1 MADCRFLPNPHWIP
15 ELAPM
20 TGQDAP
26 VREYVLSQP
35 GARSSCDH
43 YAELLRVMLPGYERE
58 GKRFVTLAVGCTGGK
73 HRSVAI
79 ADELAARGRGCCWP
93 RRERTCRSCTGISV
107 GSEQLGTG
115 PRAVALGGGHGLAA
129 SLSALRRV
137 TSDLTAIVTVAD
149 DGGSSGRLRREYG
162 VLPPGDLRMA
172 LAALCGDDEWGTTWS
187 KVVQHRFGGDRELA
201 GHAVGNL
208 LIVALWDLLG
218 DTVAGLDWVGRLLGT
233 GGRVLPMAA
242 VPLDIVAEVV
252 GADPARPDEI
262 STVRG
267 QAACASTPGQVRS
280 ITLLPPD
287 PPAVPEAV
295 RAVLEADW
303 VVFGPGSWFT
313 SVLPH
318 LLVPE
323 LASALHV
330 TTARRLVVLNLAPQP
345 GETEGFS
352 PHKHLEVLAGHAPAL
367 TVDVVLADT
376 RPPERV
382 AWPTWRRR
390 RRCSAPGW

>member
-1 MADCRFLPNPHWIP
+1 
-15 ELAPM
+15 
-20 TGQDAP
+20 
-26 VREYVLSQP
+26 
-35 GARSSCDH
+35 
-43 YAELLRVMLPGYERE
+43 
-58 GKRFVTLAVGCTGGK
+58 VTE
-73 HRSVAI
+73 S
-79 ADELAARGRGCCWP
+79 
-93 RRERTCRSCTGISV
+93 
-107 GSEQLGTG
+107 
-115 PRAVALGGGHGLAA
+115 
-129 SLSALRRV
+129 
-137 TSDLTAIVTVAD
+137 LTAIVTVAD
-149 DGGSSGRLRREYG
+149 NGGSSGRLRRDFG

-187 KVVQHRFGGDRELA
+187 KVVQHRFAGDRELA

-242 VPLDIVAEVV
+242 VPLDIVAEVT
-252 GADPARPDEI
+252 GADPAAPAAV

-267 QAACASTPGQVRS
+267 QAAVASTPGQVRS
-280 ITLLPPD
+280 ISLLPPD

-295 RAVLEADW
+295 RAVTEADW
-303 VVFGPGSWFT
+303 IVFGPGSWFT

-323 LASALHV
+323 LAAALHA
-330 TTARRLVVLNLAPQP
+330 TTARRLLVLNLAPQP

-367 TVDVVLADT
+367 TVDIVLADANAAGT
-376 RPPERV
+376 GNLADLEKAAAVLGARLVMADVAAADGTPRHDPRLLAGMYAQIFKGGSGGMIPPVSGGSGGSSPRANTEE
-382 AWPTWRRR
+382 
-390 RRCSAPGW
+390 